1 MKLGT
6 VALDGTK
13 VHANASRHSALSWE
27 HASKLEARLTA
38 EVGELMALAEAADS
52 ADVLDGMSVPEE
64 LARREERLASIA
76 AAKAKIE
83 ARAKERFARE
93 QAEHEA
99 KPRAREAK
107 ASKTGRKPG
116 GRPPR
121 PPVAGP
127 GRKDQVNLTELGRL
141 DRRAIASMAGL
152 APHACDSGTMR
163 GRRRIWGGRA
173 DVRRM
178 LYIAAFVASRYD
190 PRLRTFRTRLQDAGK
205 PFKLAIIATARKL
218 LTILNAMLR
227 DGTDYAK
234 PAM

>member
-1 MKLGT
+1 MPGIGPVLAAG
-6 VALDGTK
+6 LI
-13 VHANASRHSALSWE
+13 
-27 HASKLEARLTA
+27 ARL
-38 EVGELMALAEAADS
+38 
-52 ADVLDGMSVPEE
+52 P
-64 LARREERLASIA
+64 
-76 AAKAKIE
+76 
-83 ARAKERFARE
+83 
-93 QAEHEA
+93 
-99 KPRAREAK
+99 
-107 ASKTGRKPG
+107 
-116 GRPPR
+116 
-121 PPVAGP
+121 
-127 GRKDQVNLTELGRL
+127 ELGRL

-205 PFKLAIIATARKL
+205 PFKLAIIATARKP